1 MNEKDLSLYNRDIS
15 WLKFNARVLQE
26 AEDPDVP
33 LIERI
38 RFLGIHSNNMDE
50 FFRVR
55 YSFVR
60 RLQLSTV
67 KNHEDNLEGHSP
79 GKLLKQLS
87 KLVNEQQQLSQEIYE
102 HLREELA
109 KESIEIISEQELTQ
123 KQAQFVRDVYRN
135 QVSPALTN
143 LMLSQAP
150 EFPYLRDK
158 GIYLAVRLMKGD
170 SEQFSIIEVPSGA
183 MNRFIALPKYGKQ
196 YIMYLDDVLRYN
208 LSSIFH
214 IFNYDSI
221 EAHTVKITR
230 DAELT
235 LDDDVSKSFMEKVQK
250 GLLERREGDPVR
262 FVYDRNIS
270 EVTLNLLVDG
280 LGISEFDG
288 LIAGGRYHN
297 KKDLVRFPNVGGPSL
312 EHKKLPIIPHP
323 ALDED
328 RSIISVLKKQDVLL
342 FTPYH
347 DFGKV
352 IRLLREAAIDPK
364 VRVLKV
370 TLYRLASQSRIIS
383 ALVNAAKNGKDV
395 TVFIELQ
402 ARFDEAN
409 NIKWT
414 NMLRAEGIKVV
425 SGVPGLKVHSKLTL
439 IRRDEGKEKLV
450 DYCVVGTGNYHE
462 GTAKIYTD
470 YHLLSSKKQI
480 TKEVRK
486 VFTFIESPYKQY
498 NYKHLLV
505 SPNSTREGIF
515 ALIDREIAHARA
527 GREAKFWVKIN
538 SVSDH
543 EMIAKLYEASA
554 SGVSIRMIVR
564 GINCIDFSNKALS
577 GTIEAI
583 SIVDRFLEHTR
594 AFCFHN
600 NGQSEY
606 YISSADWM
614 TRNLNRRVEVTV
626 PIYDDKIKRQ
636 LRDHFEILWKDNTK
650 SRIFDANQSNAYRKL
665 NGPKIRAQL
674 DMHAYVK
681 KQLLKG

>member
-26 AEDPDVP
+26 AEDSDVP

-87 KLVNEQQQLSQEIYE
+87 KLVNEQQQLSQKIYE

-297 KKDLVRFPNVGGPSL
+297 KKDLVRFPNVGAPSL

-470 YHLLSSKKQI
+470 YHLLTSKKQI

-614 TRNLNRRVEVTV
+614 TRNLNRRIEVTV

>member
-60 RLQLSTV
+60 RLQLSAV

-87 KLVNEQQQLSQEIYE
+87 KLVNEQQQLSQKIYE
-102 HLREELA
+102 HLRGELA

-158 GIYLAVRLMKGD
+158 GIYLAVRLMKGN

-364 VRVLKV
+364 VRVIKV

-470 YHLLSSKKQI
+470 YHLLTSKKQI

-515 ALIDREIAHARA
+515 VLIDREIAHARA

>member
-87 KLVNEQQQLSQEIYE
+87 KLVNEQQQLSQKIYE
-102 HLREELA
+102 HLRGELA

-470 YHLLSSKKQI
+470 YHLLTSKKQI

-674 DMHAYVK
+674 DLHAYVK

>member
-87 KLVNEQQQLSQEIYE
+87 KLVNEQQQLSQNIYE
-102 HLREELA
+102 HLRGELA

-470 YHLLSSKKQI
+470 YHLLTSKKQI

>member
-67 KNHEDNLEGHSP
+67 KNHEDNLAGHSP

-87 KLVNEQQQLSQEIYE
+87 KLVNEQQQLSQKIYE

-109 KESIEIISEQELTQ
+109 KESIEIISEQELTK

-470 YHLLSSKKQI
+470 YHLLTSKKQI

-674 DMHAYVK
+674 EMHAYVK

>member
-158 GIYLAVRLMKGD
+158 GIYLAVRLMKGN

-297 KKDLVRFPNVGGPSL
+297 KKDLVRFPNVGPPSL

-470 YHLLSSKKQI
+470 YHLLTSKKQI

-543 EMIAKLYEASA
+543 EMISKLYEASA
-554 SGVSIRMIVR
+554 AGVSIRMIVR

-674 DMHAYVK
+674 DMHTYVK

>member
-87 KLVNEQQQLSQEIYE
+87 KLVNEQQQLSQQIYE
-102 HLREELA
+102 HLRGELA

-158 GIYLAVRLMKGD
+158 GIYLAVRLMKGN

-462 GTAKIYTD
+462 GTAKTYTD
-470 YHLLSSKKQI
+470 YHLLTSKKQI

-674 DMHAYVK
+674 DMHTYVK

>member
-26 AEDPDVP
+26 AEDPTVP

-87 KLVNEQQQLSQEIYE
+87 KLVNDQQQLGQKIYE

-462 GTAKIYTD
+462 GTAKTYTD
-470 YHLLSSKKQI
+470 YHLLTSKKQI

>member
-87 KLVNEQQQLSQEIYE
+87 KLVNEQQQLSQKIYE

-470 YHLLSSKKQI
+470 YHLLTSKKQI

>member
-26 AEDPDVP
+26 AEDPTVP

-87 KLVNEQQQLSQEIYE
+87 KLVNEQQQLSQKIYE

-462 GTAKIYTD
+462 GTAKTYTD
-470 YHLLSSKKQI
+470 YHLLTSKKQI

-674 DMHAYVK
+674 DMHTYVK

>member
-87 KLVNEQQQLSQEIYE
+87 KLVNEQQQLSQKIYE
-102 HLREELA
+102 HLRGELA

-470 YHLLSSKKQI
+470 YHLLTSKKQI

-674 DMHAYVK
+674 EMHAYVK

>member
-1 MNEKDLSLYNRDIS
+1 

-87 KLVNEQQQLSQEIYE
+87 KLVNEQQQLSQKIYE
-102 HLREELA
+102 HLRGELA

-158 GIYLAVRLMKGD
+158 GIYLAVRLMKGN

-462 GTAKIYTD
+462 GTAKTYTD
-470 YHLLSSKKQI
+470 YHLLTSKKQI

>member
-87 KLVNEQQQLSQEIYE
+87 KLVNEQQQLSQKIYE
-102 HLREELA
+102 HLRGELA

-158 GIYLAVRLMKGD
+158 GIYLAVRLMKGN

-470 YHLLSSKKQI
+470 YHLLTSKKQI

-674 DMHAYVK
+674 DMHTYVK

>member
-87 KLVNEQQQLSQEIYE
+87 KLVNEQQQLSQKIYE
-102 HLREELA
+102 HLRGELA

-364 VRVLKV
+364 VRVIKV

-470 YHLLSSKKQI
+470 YHLLTSKKQI

>member
-1 MNEKDLSLYNRDIS
+1 
-15 WLKFNARVLQE
+15 
-26 AEDPDVP
+26 
-33 LIERI
+33 
-38 RFLGIHSNNMDE
+38 
-50 FFRVR
+50 
-55 YSFVR
+55 
-60 RLQLSTV
+60 
-67 KNHEDNLEGHSP
+67 
-79 GKLLKQLS
+79 
-87 KLVNEQQQLSQEIYE
+87 
-102 HLREELA
+102 
-109 KESIEIISEQELTQ
+109 
-123 KQAQFVRDVYRN
+123 
-135 QVSPALTN
+135 
-143 LMLSQAP
+143 MLSQAP

-462 GTAKIYTD
+462 GTAKTYTD
-470 YHLLSSKKQI
+470 YHLLTSKKQI

>member
-158 GIYLAVRLMKGD
+158 GIYLAVRLMKGN

-364 VRVLKV
+364 VRVIKV

-470 YHLLSSKKQI
+470 YHLLTSKKQI

>member
-67 KNHEDNLEGHSP
+67 KNHEDNLEGHLP

-87 KLVNEQQQLSQEIYE
+87 KLVNEQQQLSQKIYE

-470 YHLLSSKKQI
+470 YHLLTSKKQI

-674 DMHAYVK
+674 EMHAYVK

>member
-87 KLVNEQQQLSQEIYE
+87 KLVNEQQQLSQKIYE
-102 HLREELA
+102 HLRGELA

-158 GIYLAVRLMKGD
+158 GIYLAVRLMKGN

-470 YHLLSSKKQI
+470 YHLLTSKKQI

>member
-67 KNHEDNLEGHSP
+67 RNHEDNLEGHSP

-87 KLVNEQQQLSQEIYE
+87 KLVNEQQQLSQKIYE
-102 HLREELA
+102 HLRGELA

-470 YHLLSSKKQI
+470 YHLLTSKKQI

>member
-1 MNEKDLSLYNRDIS
+1 MNSKDLSLYNRDIS

-26 AEDPDVP
+26 AEDPSVP

-60 RLQLSTV
+60 RLQLSSV
-67 KNHEDNLEGHSP
+67 KDNEDNLEGHSP
-79 GKLLKQLS
+79 EVLLKRLS
-87 KLVNEQQQLSQEIYE
+87 ALVSEQQLRGQETYEVLKNELS
-102 HLREELA
+102 
-109 KESIEIISEQELTQ
+109 KESIEIISEKELTN
-123 KQAQFVRDVYRN
+123 KQAHFVRDVYRN

-143 LMLSQAP
+143 LMLDQAP

-158 GIYLAVRLMKGD
+158 GIYLAVRLAKGND
-170 SEQFSIIEVPSGA
+170 EQFSIIEVPSGA
-183 MNRFIALPKYGKQ
+183 MDRFIILPKYGKH
-196 YIMYLDDVLRYN
+196 YVMYLDDVLRYN
-208 LSSIFH
+208 LDSIFH
-214 IFNYDSI
+214 IFKYDAI
-221 EAHTVKITR
+221 EAFTVKITR

-262 FVYDRNIS
+262 FVYDKNIS
-270 EVTLNLLVDG
+270 DKTLNILVKG

-288 LIAGGRYHN
+288 LIPGGRYHN
-297 KKDLVRFPNVGGPSL
+297 KKDLMRFPNVGKAHL
-312 EHKKLPIIPHP
+312 EHSKLPAVAHP
-323 ALDED
+323 ALEDD
-328 RSIISVLKKQDVLL
+328 RSIIEVLKKQDVLL

-352 IRLLREAAIDPK
+352 IRLLREAAIDPQ
-364 VRVLKV
+364 VRVVKV

-439 IRRDEGKEKLV
+439 IRRDEGLDKLV

-462 GTAKIYTD
+462 RTAKSYTD
-470 YHLLSSKKQI
+470 YHLLTAKKRI

-505 SPNSTREGIF
+505 SPNSTREGIY
-515 ALIDREIAHARA
+515 ALIDREIGHAKA
-527 GREAKFWVKIN
+527 GRGAKFWVKIN
-538 SVSDH
+538 SISDH
-543 EMIAKLYEASA
+543 GMIAKLYEASA
-554 SGVSIRMIVR
+554 AGVSIRMVVR
-564 GINCIDFSNKALS
+564 GINCIDFSDKTLS
-577 GTIEAI
+577 GNIKAI
-583 SIVDRFLEHTR
+583 SIVDRFLEHSR

-600 NGQSEY
+600 GGQEEY
-606 YISSADWM
+606 FISSADWM

-650 SRIFDANQSNAYRKL
+650 SRLFDAEQSNAYRKL

-674 DMHAYVK
+674 DLYAYVK

>member
-79 GKLLKQLS
+79 GNLLKQLS
-87 KLVNEQQQLSQEIYE
+87 KLVNEQQQLSQKIYE

-364 VRVLKV
+364 VRVIKV

-470 YHLLSSKKQI
+470 YHLLTSKKQI

>member
-26 AEDPDVP
+26 AEDPTVP

-87 KLVNEQQQLSQEIYE
+87 KLVNEQQQLSQKIYE
-102 HLREELA
+102 HLRGELA

-158 GIYLAVRLMKGD
+158 GIYLAVRLMKGN

-280 LGISEFDG
+280 LSISEFDG

-462 GTAKIYTD
+462 GTAKTYTD
-470 YHLLSSKKQI
+470 YHLLTSKKQI

-674 DMHAYVK
+674 DMHTYVK

>member
-87 KLVNEQQQLSQEIYE
+87 KLVNEQQQLSQKIYE

-364 VRVLKV
+364 VRVIKV

-470 YHLLSSKKQI
+470 YHLLTSKKQI

-674 DMHAYVK
+674 EMHAYVK

>member
-26 AEDPDVP
+26 AEDPTVP

-87 KLVNEQQQLSQEIYE
+87 KLVNEQQQLSQKIYE

-270 EVTLNLLVDG
+270 VVTLNLLVDG

-462 GTAKIYTD
+462 GTAKTYTD
-470 YHLLSSKKQI
+470 YHLLTSKKQI

-674 DMHAYVK
+674 DMHTYVK

>member
-26 AEDPDVP
+26 AEDSSVP

-60 RLQLSTV
+60 RLQLSSD
-67 KNHEDNLEGHSP
+67 KHHEDNLEGHAP
-79 GKLLKQLS
+79 GKLLKRLS
-87 KLVNEQQQLSQEIYE
+87 ELVNDQQQRGQEIYE
-102 HLREELA
+102 DLKKELSRV
-109 KESIEIISEQELTQ
+109 SIEIISEDGLTQ
-123 KQAQFVRDVYRN
+123 KQAYFVRDVYRN

-158 GIYLAVRLMKGD
+158 GIYLAVRLVKGD

-183 MNRFIALPKYGKQ
+183 MNRFITLPKYGKQ
-196 YIMYLDDVLRYN
+196 YVMYLDDILRYN
-208 LSSIFH
+208 LDSIFH

-235 LDDDVSKSFMEKVQK
+235 LDDDVSKSFMEKIQK
-250 GLLERREGDPVR
+250 GIMERREGDPVR

-270 EVTLNLLVDG
+270 DKTLNLLVNG

-297 KKDLVRFPNVGGPSL
+297 KKDLMRFPNVGDSSL
-312 EHKKLPIIPHP
+312 EHEKLPAVSHP
-323 ALDED
+323 ALEED
-328 RSIISVLKKQDVLL
+328 RSIIEVIKKQDVLL

-364 VRVLKV
+364 VRVVKV

-414 NMLRAEGIKVV
+414 NMLRAEGIRVIG
-425 SGVPGLKVHSKLTL
+425 GVPGLKVHSKLTL
-439 IRRDEGKEKLV
+439 IRRDEGLEKLV

-462 GTAKIYTD
+462 GTAKLYTD
-470 YHLLSSKKQI
+470 YHLLTAQKRI

-498 NYKHLLV
+498 NYKHLMV
-505 SPNSTREGIF
+505 SPNSTRDGIYK
-515 ALIDREIAHARA
+515 LIDREIAHASA

-543 EMIAKLYEASA
+543 GMIAKLYEASA
-554 SGVSIRMIVR
+554 AGVSIRMVVR
-564 GINCIDFSNKALS
+564 GINCIDFSDSSLS
-577 GTIEAI
+577 GNIEAV

-600 NGQSEY
+600 NNQPEY
-606 YISSADWM
+606 FISSADWM

-626 PIYDDKIKRQ
+626 PIYDEKIKRQ

-650 SRIFDANQSNAYRKL
+650 SRLFDANQSNAYRKL

-674 DMHAYVK
+674 ELHSYVK

>member
-87 KLVNEQQQLSQEIYE
+87 KLVNEQQQLSQKIYE
-102 HLREELA
+102 HLRGELA

-462 GTAKIYTD
+462 GTAKTYTD
-470 YHLLSSKKQI
+470 YHLLTSKKQI

-505 SPNSTREGIF
+505 SPNSMREGIF

>member
-87 KLVNEQQQLSQEIYE
+87 KLVNEQQQLSQKIYE

-425 SGVPGLKVHSKLTL
+425 RGVPGLKVHSKLTL

-470 YHLLSSKKQI
+470 YHLLTSKKQI

>member
-26 AEDPDVP
+26 AEDPTVP

-87 KLVNEQQQLSQEIYE
+87 KLVNEQQQLSQKIYE

-462 GTAKIYTD
+462 GTAKTYTD
-470 YHLLSSKKQI
+470 YHLLTSKKQI

-674 DMHAYVK
+674 EMHAYVK

>member
-123 KQAQFVRDVYRN
+123 KQAQFARDVYRN

-143 LMLSQAP
+143 L
-150 EFPYLRDK
+150 RDK
-158 GIYLAVRLMKGD
+158 GIYLAVRLKKGD

-270 EVTLNLLVDG
+270 DKTLNLLVDG

-364 VRVLKV
+364 VRVVKV
-370 TLYRLASQSRIIS
+370 TLYRLANQSRIIS

-462 GTAKIYTD
+462 GTAKTYTD
-470 YHLLSSKKQI
+470 YHLLTSKKQI

-515 ALIDREIAHARA
+515 ALIDRGIAHARA

>member
-67 KNHEDNLEGHSP
+67 KNHEDNLEGHLP

-87 KLVNEQQQLSQEIYE
+87 KLVNEQQQLSQKIYE

-470 YHLLSSKKQI
+470 YHLLTSKKQI

>member
-87 KLVNEQQQLSQEIYE
+87 KLVNEQQQLSQKIYE

-470 YHLLSSKKQI
+470 YHLLTSKKQI

-674 DMHAYVK
+674 DMHTYVK

>member
-87 KLVNEQQQLSQEIYE
+87 KLVNEQQQLSQKIYE
-102 HLREELA
+102 HLRGELA

-470 YHLLSSKKQI
+470 YHLLTSKKQI

-665 NGPKIRAQL
+665 NGPKIRA
-674 DMHAYVK
+674 
-681 KQLLKG
+681 